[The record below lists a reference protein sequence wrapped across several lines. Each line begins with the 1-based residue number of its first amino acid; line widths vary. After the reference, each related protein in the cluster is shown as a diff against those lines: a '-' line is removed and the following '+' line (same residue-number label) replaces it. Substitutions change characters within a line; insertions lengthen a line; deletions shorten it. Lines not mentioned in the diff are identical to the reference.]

1 MKPNLSC
8 SIGLVNAK
16 ILTEK
21 RLKRLQANGQLE
33 RLADDIKLDVKQVLH
48 GIVTARG
55 EIESSRLAKMAAEK
69 VVEGEF
75 ARFDIGQ
82 AGNLELLR
90 AQDMLAIN
98 SRSYIR
104 AIVDYNIAMQ
114 ELTRAHG
121 TLPHGVTIEAARRTD
136 S

>member
-55 EIESSRLAKMAAEK
+55 EIESTRLAYPVRVSAAPQCLMILYRK
-69 VVEGEF
+69 
-75 ARFDIGQ
+75 I
-82 AGNLELLR
+82 
-90 AQDMLAIN
+90 
-98 SRSYIR
+98 
-104 AIVDYNIAMQ
+104 
-114 ELTRAHG
+114 LT
-121 TLPHGVTIEAARRTD
+121 
-136 S
+136 

>member
-48 GIVTARG
+48 RIGTAR
-55 EIESSRLAKMAAEK
+55 
-69 VVEGEF
+69 V
-75 ARFDIGQ
+75 
-82 AGNLELLR
+82 
-90 AQDMLAIN
+90 
-98 SRSYIR
+98 RSNPP
-104 AIVDYNIAMQ
+104 DW
-114 ELTRAHG
+114 LTRCG
-121 TLPHGVTIEAARRTD
+121 SQLPPNV
-136 S
+136 